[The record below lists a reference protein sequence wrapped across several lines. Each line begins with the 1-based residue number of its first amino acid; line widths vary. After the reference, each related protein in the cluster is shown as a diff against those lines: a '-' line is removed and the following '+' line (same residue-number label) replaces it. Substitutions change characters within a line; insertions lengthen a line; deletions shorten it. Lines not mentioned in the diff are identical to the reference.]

1 MIGTKPKGRI
11 WELLAICLND
21 QRFIETGKI

>member
-1 MIGTKPKGRI
+1 MIGTKMKRRI
-11 WELLAICLND
+11 WELLAIYLND